1 MSDQSQTAQQPF
13 IELNRRFRKL
23 DQTAKAEETA
33 LDSYTVGLLWPDKNL
48 SWDDLLKESRVVVL
62 GEPGS
67 GKTWELRERVAAAY
81 RAEHKKEPTMSLELF
96 DHWEVL
102 RLSVK
107 DFPWL
112 LEDTSQRKNTN
123 DRVLALRLAIEAW
136 DSSGRTFTSRWK
148 LHVATRREHTLRVA
162 YKQSV
167 VTGMFFPVKRFWY
180 QKVRYQYG
188 KWWWVRKIDSV
199 RARWRWLCEQYALLR
214 KLKVIESGTPVQ
226 WLQRLSREADE
237 KNSSH
242 WTASSWADLEK
253 KRGKRIT
260 RAAKRGCV
268 AVWRGHIPQLPHE
281 KPNPNQTSIILIVGL
296 TGLQI
301 EFDGN
306 PKAIA
311 KLTDAEAALAARYAM
326 DELNGFPAWIE
337 SLAAAHPAA
346 VKQVLCECVEAEWKY
361 PADRKDTH
369 EVLANLAWRGGTL
382 IYLIRDKVL
391 SLLTVGDPQN
401 YEILRFTLSVLMR
414 QPNPPLE
421 SLGELAAQRTAA
433 ASDLA
438 VKVLWLCLWM
448 QIDGESA
455 VKYLKSLLT
464 ISSNPDDIVVRL
476 CSAISGGDTER
487 GPFIT
492 SPSYLQPAC
501 LLRFIPLV
509 YAHVRISEDLDR
521 SGGAYSPTARD
532 HAERFRSALLEQFA
546 KSESLEATD
555 RLRELA
561 DEPAMSQV
569 RDWILN
575 LLEQRLRR
583 EADFLPWTPTDLR
596 NFAQHHEVDPKS
608 DNELFA
614 IAQKRIR
621 ELKRDVEE
629 SDNSLRDELPRD
641 GKEIDLRR
649 WLARKLNERAN
660 NRYNVPQEPE
670 IDLQQRPDLRFLR
683 PGLPPV
689 SVEVKLAD
697 LGWSVTDLIER
708 LENQL
713 VGQYL
718 RDHQSRYGIYVIGTI
733 GRQQH
738 WKHPQTGQLLA
749 FAEVIGLLSEK
760 ALELVQQNPR
770 IGNLVV
776 IGIDFCEPKRS

>member
-1 MSDQSQTAQQPF
+1 MPTARDTPIRDSAHPHHQLNQPRQFHNDFSIDAEPPACALAGKLQARIQSRNLIGRNLTLPP
-13 IELNRRFRKL
+13 ERR
-23 DQTAKAEETA
+23 
-33 LDSYTVGLLWPDKNL
+33 
-48 SWDDLLKESRVVVL
+48 
-62 GEPGS
+62 
-67 GKTWELRERVAAAY
+67 
-81 RAEHKKEPTMSLELF
+81 
-96 DHWEVL
+96 
-102 RLSVK
+102 
-107 DFPWL
+107 
-112 LEDTSQRKNTN
+112 
-123 DRVLALRLAIEAW
+123 
-136 DSSGRTFTSRWK
+136 
-148 LHVATRREHTLRVA
+148 
-162 YKQSV
+162 
-167 VTGMFFPVKRFWY
+167 
-180 QKVRYQYG
+180 
-188 KWWWVRKIDSV
+188 
-199 RARWRWLCEQYALLR
+199 
-214 KLKVIESGTPVQ
+214 TPIRQ
-226 WLQRLSREADE
+226 ADE

-242 WTASSWADLEK
+242 WTASSWVNLEK

-268 AVWRGHIPQLPHE
+268 AVWRGYIPQLPHE
-281 KPNPNQTSIILIVGL
+281 KPDPNKTSIVLIVGL

-301 EFDGN
+301 EFDEN
-306 PKAIA
+306 PKAIGR
-311 KLTDAEAALAARYAM
+311 LTEAEAALAAHYAM

-346 VKQVLCECVEAEWKY
+346 VKQVLCECVEAEWNFS
-361 PADRKDTH
+361 ADRKDTH

-382 IYLIRDKVL
+382 TCLIREKVL
-391 SLLTVGDPQN
+391 SLLAVGDPQN
-401 YEILRFTLSVLMR
+401 YAILRFVLSVLMR
-414 QPNPPLE
+414 QPSPPFIN
-421 SLGELAAQRTAA
+421 LGELAAQRTPAA
-433 ASDLA
+433 GDPA
-438 VKVLWLCLWM
+438 VKVLWLSLWM

-455 VKYLKSLLT
+455 VKYLQSFLK
-464 ISSNPDDIVVRL
+464 ISSEPDEIVVRL
-476 CSAISGGDTER
+476 CSALSGEDAER

-561 DEPAMSQV
+561 DEPPMSQV

-575 LLEQRLRR
+575 LLDQRLRR

-621 ELKRDVEE
+621 ELKCDVEE
-629 SDNSLRDELPRD
+629 SNNSLRDELPRD
-641 GKEIDLRR
+641 GKEIHLRR

-660 NRYNVPQEPE
+660 NRYSVPQEPE
-670 IDLQQRPDLRFLR
+670 IDLQQRPDLWFLR

-689 SVEVKLAD
+689 PVEVKLAD
-697 LGWSVTDLIER
+697 LGWSITDLIER

-738 WKHPQTGQLLA
+738 WKHPQTGQLLP
-749 FAEVIGLLSEK
+749 FAEVIGLLSEQANK
-760 ALELVQQNPR
+760 LMQNNPR
-770 IGNLVV
+770 IGNLAV